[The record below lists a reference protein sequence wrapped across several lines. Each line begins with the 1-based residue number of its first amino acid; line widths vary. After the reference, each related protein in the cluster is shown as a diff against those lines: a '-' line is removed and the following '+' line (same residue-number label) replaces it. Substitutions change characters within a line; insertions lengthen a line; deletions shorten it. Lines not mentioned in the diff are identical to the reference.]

1 MFGYV
6 NLLINEFLMVKLH
19 ALGICI
25 WILDELC
32 SIDDLCYV
40 IVDLWLDSWIWVVVV
55 DDCCC

>member
-6 NLLINEFLMVKLH
+6 NLLINELLMMKLH
-19 ALGICI
+19 LGICI

-40 IVDLWLDSWIWVVVV
+40 VVDLWLDS
-55 DDCCC
+55 

>member
-1 MFGYV
+1 M
-6 NLLINEFLMVKLH
+6 KLD

-40 IVDLWLDSWIWVVVV
+40 VV
-55 DDCCC
+55 DCDDFE

>member
-1 MFGYV
+1 M
-6 NLLINEFLMVKLH
+6 MKLH

-40 IVDLWLDSWIWVVVV
+40 VVELWLDSWLWVVVV